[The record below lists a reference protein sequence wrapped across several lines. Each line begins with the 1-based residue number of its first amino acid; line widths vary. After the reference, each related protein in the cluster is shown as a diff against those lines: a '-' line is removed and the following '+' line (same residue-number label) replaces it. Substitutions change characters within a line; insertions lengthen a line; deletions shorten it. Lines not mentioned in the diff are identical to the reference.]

1 MDYKSANVV
10 RLLSRLVVVSVT
22 VATFVLI
29 QVEKISEVV
38 NHRSVFGEDLV
49 FVHVLWEHD
58 VEILQRIELVY
69 GGNVSGNA
77 FGKRHSFGQ
86 LHGNLVIRFGV

>member
-1 MDYKSANVV
+1 MDHKSTNVV

-29 QVEKISEVV
+29 QVENIGEVV

-49 FVHVLWEHD
+49 FVLVLWEHD
-58 VEILQRIELVY
+58 VETLQRVEFVD
-69 GGNVSGNA
+69 GVDVSGNA
-77 FGKRHSFGQ
+77 FGKSSHTFG
-86 LHGNLVIRFGV
+86 